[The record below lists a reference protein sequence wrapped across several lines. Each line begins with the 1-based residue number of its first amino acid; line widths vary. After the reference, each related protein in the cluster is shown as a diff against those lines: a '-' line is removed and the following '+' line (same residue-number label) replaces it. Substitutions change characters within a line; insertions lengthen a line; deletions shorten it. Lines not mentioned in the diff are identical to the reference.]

1 MTGPKS
7 GYAVSFFD
15 EWVQERKARLVI
27 EVRQSFGRPWRAAIV
42 RVQDGPEVGF
52 IRIGSNRAETI
63 KHDRR

>member
-42 RVQDGPEVGF
+42 RVQDGPEVGV
-52 IRIGSNRAETI
+52 
-63 KHDRR
+63 HPDRLESRRDDQA